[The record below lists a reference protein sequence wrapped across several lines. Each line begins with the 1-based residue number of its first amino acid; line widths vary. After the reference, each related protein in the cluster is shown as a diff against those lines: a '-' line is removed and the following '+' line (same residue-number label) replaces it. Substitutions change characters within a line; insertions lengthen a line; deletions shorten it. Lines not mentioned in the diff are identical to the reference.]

1 MTMPDE
7 RMRALRWGYEMLA
20 ELGDDEALPVSMRER
35 AVAIWAAYP
44 DQLSLQGLL
53 RSERPSLQRKMESA
67 LADAG
72 RLFLEVQ
79 REGAGS
85 GETRRGLVY
94 VLRHFPD
101 ATTIRLMGRHGAL
114 GQWIELNDGRSV

>member
-20 ELGDDEALPVSMRER
+20 DLGNDEALPVSTRER
-35 AVAIWAAYP
+35 AAALMAAYP
-44 DQLSLQGLL
+44 DQASLEGLL
-53 RSERPSLQRKMESA
+53 RDERPSLQPKMGPA
-67 LADAG
+67 LAKAG

-79 REGAGS
+79 RVGAGS

-114 GQWIELNDGRSV
+114 GQWIALDDWRKE